1 MNVRRVLDGLY
12 LWSGYL
18 AAFCLVSIA
27 ITIVLQVA
35 GRFVGLTIDSTESAG
50 FFLAGATFLGLAHT
64 FRQGEHIRV
73 TLVTRIAKGQL
84 ARILNLWAV
93 GVSIALLLYMTY
105 WAFDLVYF
113 SYKFND
119 ISPGLLAIPFWI
131 PQSVMAIG
139 LLVLNIAL
147 IDELVSIIKGQEPS
161 YNRKPI
167 I

>member
-1 MNVRRVLDGLY
+1 MNARRLLDGLY
-12 LWSGYL
+12 RWSGYL

-27 ITIVLQVA
+27 ITIILQVA

-73 TLVTRIAKGQL
+73 TLVTRMATGQL
-84 ARILNLWAV
+84 ARFLNLWGV

-119 ISPGLLAIPFWI
+119 ISPGLLAVPFWI
-131 PQSVMAIG
+131 PQSVMAVG

-161 YNRKPI
+161 YNRKPVI
-167 I
+167 

>member
-1 MNVRRVLDGLY
+1 MNARRLFDGLY
-12 LWSGYL
+12 RWSGYL
-18 AAFCLVSIA
+18 AALCLVSIA
-27 ITIVLQVA
+27 ITIILQVA
-35 GRFVGLTIDSTESAG
+35 GRFVGITIDSTESAG

-73 TLVTRIAKGQL
+73 TLVTRLATGQL
-84 ARILNLWAV
+84 ARNLNLWGV
-93 GVSIALLLYMTY
+93 GVSIALLFYMTY

-119 ISPGLLAIPFWI
+119 ISPGLLAVPFWI

-147 IDELVSIIKGQEPS
+147 IDELVSLIKGQEPS
-161 YNRKPI
+161 YNRKPVI
-167 I
+167 

>member
-1 MNVRRVLDGLY
+1 MNTRRLLDGLY

-18 AAFCLVSIA
+18 AAICLVSIA

-73 TLVTRIAKGQL
+73 TLVTRL
-84 ARILNLWAV
+84 ATGRLSRVLNLWAV
-93 GVSIALLLYMTY
+93 ALSVVLLAYMTY

-119 ISPGLLAIPFWI
+119 ISPGLLAVPFWI
-131 PQSVMAIG
+131 PRSVMALG

-147 IDELVSIIKGQEPS
+147 IDELVSIFRGQEPS
-161 YNRKPI
+161 YTQKPI

>member
-1 MNVRRVLDGLY
+1 MITRRLLDGLY

-18 AAFCLVSIA
+18 AAICLVSIA

-64 FRQGEHIRV
+64 FRQGDHIRV
-73 TLVTRIAKGQL
+73 TLVTRL
-84 ARILNLWAV
+84 ASKRLSRILNLWAV
-93 GVSIALLLYMTY
+93 GVSVLLLAYMTY

-119 ISPGLLAIPFWI
+119 ISPGLLAVPFWI
-131 PQSVMAIG
+131 PRSVMAIG
-139 LLVLNIAL
+139 LLVLTVAL
-147 IDELVSIIKGQEPS
+147 IDELVSIFRGQEPS
-161 YNRKPI
+161 YTPKPI

>member
-1 MNVRRVLDGLY
+1 MNTRRLLDGLY
-12 LWSGYL
+12 LCSGYL
-18 AAFCLVSIA
+18 AAICLVSIA

-73 TLVTRIAKGQL
+73 TLVTRL
-84 ARILNLWAV
+84 ATGRLSRILNLWAV
-93 GVSIALLLYMTY
+93 GLSVVLLAYMTY

-119 ISPGLLAIPFWI
+119 ISPGLLAVPFWI
-131 PQSVMAIG
+131 PRSVMAIG
-139 LLVLNIAL
+139 LLVLTIAL
-147 IDELVSIIKGQEPS
+147 IDELVSIFKGQEPS
-161 YNRKPI
+161 YTQKPI

>member
-1 MNVRRVLDGLY
+1 MNARRLFDGLY
-12 LWSGYL
+12 RWSGYL
-18 AAFCLVSIA
+18 AALCLVSIA
-27 ITIVLQVA
+27 ITIILQVA
-35 GRFVGLTIDSTESAG
+35 GRFVGITIDSTESAG

-73 TLVTRIAKGQL
+73 TLVTRLATGQL
-84 ARILNLWAV
+84 ARILNLWGV
-93 GVSIALLLYMTY
+93 GVSIALLFYMTY

-119 ISPGLLAIPFWI
+119 ISPGLLAVPFWI

-147 IDELVSIIKGQEPS
+147 IDELVSLIKGQEPS
-161 YNRKPI
+161 YNRKPVI
-167 I
+167 

>member
-1 MNVRRVLDGLY
+1 MNTRRLLDGLY

-18 AAFCLVSIA
+18 AAICLVSIA

-73 TLVTRIAKGQL
+73 TLVTRL
-84 ARILNLWAV
+84 ATGRLSRFLNLWAV
-93 GVSIALLLYMTY
+93 ALSVVLLAYMTY

-119 ISPGLLAIPFWI
+119 ISPGLLAVPFWI
-131 PQSVMAIG
+131 PRSVMALG

-147 IDELVSIIKGQEPS
+147 IDELVSIFRGQEPS
-161 YNRKPI
+161 YTQKPI